1 MESLFSMNIYIF
13 IEIKRRELSSRFLLA
28 LEAASRG
35 HDVFLGDL
43 SPYFKRNLFKPGVIH
58 HKSITPKNERINELK
73 RLKKKS
79 FLFTSQDEESGH
91 INDHP
96 KEYIE
101 ARYGERSL
109 KLVEKI
115 FTWGKFDYDNLIK
128 RYPRYKNK
136 FSNTGNPRVDFWK
149 KENQIFF
156 DKKIINL
163 KNYFLI
169 SSNFE
174 TICSYRNLPNTI
186 HWLRELS
193 YFKRGWDEEK
203 IIDRATKEQL
213 IFRDFVKFIK
223 ILSSKFP
230 RKKIVF
236 RPHPIEKESDWK
248 KIFYDYKNIIVNNS
262 NEIGHWI
269 TNSSLVIHNG
279 CTGGLEAS
287 LRNKK
292 VIAFSPKGLNIGHKF
307 PNKVSFTYKNINDA
321 IKAVQILE
329 NKNKV
334 ISFINKKNEV
344 SNRLQNYFNKNAYI
358 SIVDEWEKI
367 SNSNLNQKN
376 NLNKLRL
383 LTNFLKV
390 KLKLKN
396 YKNLDNKFS
405 DFNKIEVD
413 SLIKSLSKI
422 NRNFKKLN
430 VEILSGKLIRISKK

>member
-1 MESLFSMNIYIF
+1 MNIYIF

-35 HDVFLGDL
+35 HEVYLGDL
-43 SPYFKRNLFKPGVIH
+43 TPYLKRNLLKPGIVH
-58 HKSITPKNERINELK
+58 HKSITPKKERINELK
-73 RLKKKS
+73 KLKKKS

-96 KEYIE
+96 NEYID
-101 ARYGERSL
+101 ARYGEGSL

-115 FTWGKFDYDNLIK
+115 FTWGKFDYINLIK
-128 RYPRYKNK
+128 RYPKYKNK
-136 FSNTGNPRVDFWK
+136 FCNTGNPRVDFWK
-149 KENQIFF
+149 ENNQIFF
-156 DKKIINL
+156 DKNTINL

-174 TICSYRNLPNTI
+174 TICSHRNLPNTI
-186 HWLRELS
+186 HWLRELA

-203 IIDRATKEQL
+203 IIDRATKEHL

-223 ILSSKFP
+223 VLSLKFP
-230 RKKIVF
+230 RKKIIF
-236 RPHPIEKESDWK
+236 RPHPIEKENDWK
-248 KIFYDYKNIIVNNS
+248 KIFFDYRNIVVNNS

-269 TNSSLVIHNG
+269 TNSALVIHNG

-292 VIAFSPKGLNIGHKF
+292 VIAFSPQGLNIGHKF
-307 PNKVSFTYKNINDA
+307 PNQVSFTYKSINET
-321 IKAVQILE
+321 IKAVKKLDNKKKMISF
-329 NKNKV
+329 KNKK
-334 ISFINKKNEV
+334 SEV
-344 SNRLQNYFNKNAYI
+344 ANRLQNYFNKDAYI

-367 SNSNLNQKN
+367 SNSNLSQKN
-376 NLNKLRL
+376 NLNKLKL

-390 KLKLKN
+390 KLKIKN

-405 DFNKIEVD
+405 DFNKSEID
-413 SLIKSLSKI
+413 SLVINLSKL
-422 NRNFKKLN
+422 NTNFKRLN
-430 VEILSGKLIRISKK
+430 VEILSGKLIRIFKK